1 MTTSKLTPVRICIIG
16 SSGSGKD
23 TLADI
28 LSKKLPNV
36 HVLHFA
42 DKLKLLCAKMLR
54 YAIVEGN
61 MPTDITEEDLLG
73 SEGSRA
79 ILRTFWQWFGTE
91 FVRNV
96 VQKDYWIHEVE
107 KSMRKL
113 ISVDPHVS
121 IVIPDCRFENEHE
134 WARKN
139 NFVMVG
145 VFGMWRQPSGLP
157 GHSSELTTLD
167 LEKDLMFTNTG
178 TIQDMEIWVDTVLIP
193 HCRKALS

>member
-61 MPTDITEEDLLG
+61 MPTDVTEEELLG
-73 SEGSRA
+73 SESSRA
-79 ILRTFWQWFGTE
+79 VLRAFWQWFGTD

-96 VQKDYWIHEVE
+96 VQKDYWLREVDI
-107 KSMRKL
+107 SMRR
-113 ISVDPHVS
+113 IFSVDPEAS

-134 WARKN
+134 WARQN

-145 VFGMWRQPSGLP
+145 VFGMWRQPTGLP
-157 GHSSELTTLD
+157 GHSSELITVD

-178 TIQDMEIWVDTVLIP
+178 TIEDMEMWVDDVLLP